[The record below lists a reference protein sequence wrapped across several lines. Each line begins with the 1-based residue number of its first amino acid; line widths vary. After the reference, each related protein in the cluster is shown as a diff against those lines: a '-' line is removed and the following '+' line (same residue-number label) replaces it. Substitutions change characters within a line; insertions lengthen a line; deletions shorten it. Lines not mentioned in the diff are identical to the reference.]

1 MNTLRAAIVLGTSH
15 RVQGCKFPESVVDP
29 SYSKLL
35 RELIKDN
42 SVDFVFEEASG
53 KGPSTAECLCRS
65 LRRVRYLDVD
75 PPVERRHEFG
85 IARPSGEPYPEFL
98 SSDQHFEKIEEDSQR
113 EELWCKRI
121 LGEDFKAGLVICGC
135 LHTTS
140 IANRLRLSGIRV
152 KFQAHLPHDVL
163 SSHKRST
170 RTLVRNSLLPHIQM
184 SLSWEVAEK

>member
-1 MNTLRAAIVLGTSH
+1 MLGTSH
-15 RVQGCKFPESVVDP
+15 RIQGCEFPNSVVDP
-29 SYSKLL
+29 RYSELL
-35 RELIKDN
+35 HALIERD

-53 KGPSTAECLCRS
+53 KGPSTAECLCRLLGS
-65 LRRVRYLDVD
+65 VRYLDVD

-85 IARPSGEPYPEFL
+85 IARPSGEPYPGFL
-98 SSDQHFEKIEEDSQR
+98 TSELHFEKIEEDSQR

-121 LGEDFKAGLVICGC
+121 LGEQFTTGLVICGC

-152 KFQAHLPHDVL
+152 KFQAYLPHDVL
-163 SSHKRST
+163 SSHKR
-170 RTLVRNSLLPHIQM
+170 RILARNSLSPDIQM